1 MRGDLFQEAK
11 RRIDRRRMNQ
21 QLALSARLEEIR
33 EKIPEVIEVRRK
45 LAMTSAEV
53 SKLIL
58 QKSTDIAAGI
68 ARIEEVNLDLQARE
82 KKLLQEGGYPEDY
95 LEMRYDCP
103 LCKDTGIVD
112 GGRGFKPLFPLAGQP
127 V

>member
-1 MRGDLFQEAK
+1 MTIRKRKEGILCVATCFRRPK

-53 SKLIL
+53 SKH
-58 QKSTDIAAGI
+58 DFA
-68 ARIEEVNLDLQARE
+68 E
-82 KKLLQEGGYPEDY
+82 KHRHRP
-95 LEMRYDCP
+95 
-103 LCKDTGIVD
+103 
-112 GGRGFKPLFPLAGQP
+112 P
-127 V
+127 VSPGLKR

>member
-1 MRGDLFQEAK
+1 MTIHKRKEGAPCGGDLFQEAK

-58 QKSTDIAAGI
+58 QKSN
-68 ARIEEVNLDLQARE
+68 RHRR
-82 KKLLQEGGYPEDY
+82 
-95 LEMRYDCP
+95 RYRPD
-103 LCKDTGIVD
+103 
-112 GGRGFKPLFPLAGQP
+112 
-127 V
+127 